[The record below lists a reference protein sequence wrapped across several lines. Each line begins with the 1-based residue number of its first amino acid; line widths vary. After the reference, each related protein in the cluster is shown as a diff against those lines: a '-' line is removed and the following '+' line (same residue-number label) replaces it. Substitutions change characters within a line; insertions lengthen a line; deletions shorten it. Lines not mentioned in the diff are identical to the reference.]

1 MDPSNHRE
9 KGVEEYEETGT
20 YYIQYY
26 HQAMPVMVS
35 GGPVYSGSPH
45 EIYGAMYS
53 SYPPMGYVMEQ
64 GQGGSGGMRGASGR
78 DRGSHGGR
86 SNNKGMRGVSGRS
99 HGGGSNNKG
108 MRGAPSVSSS
118 GKSSMP
124 SSRSSASAVD
134 VRQQSKPDKSAIAS
148 MIGLC
153 VSDEAFRTREKE
165 FQIPVYESVSME
177 AAHEEYVSKG
187 RGTVSSGEIDVMSNG
202 DVSAMDPDIVRR
214 VAFDHEGSKA
224 LQAIILS
231 HGNTPAPSIWAR
243 SSSHRGMPPHD
254 DKDDDDYQAID
265 RIYQM
270 LSKDIMYLCLDMY
283 GNYTVQC
290 LLMEASPKVA
300 QQLGAVI
307 VANVLQ
313 FSLNFYGC
321 RVVQC
326 AMKHLSMDY
335 RSKMCDALEPF
346 ALHCLQSQN
355 ANHVI
360 NALMTLPRQ
369 DRPSHVGR
377 MHASICE
384 YAVVL
389 ATHKYGVT
397 VLKTALESDISR
409 NLSKAA
415 TRRLLDVV
423 GELAYDEYGNYL
435 VQNLIQANMWGVRR
449 AVHEFLVQCPLLTL
463 ACDKFGSN
471 VFETFLLNSNA
482 EQSDAVIIAFL
493 EQCRTAGNIDQIV
506 VNIAINRYGNYVV
519 QRMLMM
525 SSIRVRQM
533 LSRHLAPYRA
543 MLMGSK
549 HGRHIA
555 KQLLLDM

>member
-1 MDPSNHRE
+1 MDPSSHRE

-26 HQAMPVMVS
+26 HQAVPVMVS
-35 GGPVYSGSPH
+35 GSPH
-45 EIYGAMYS
+45 GMYGAMYS
-53 SYPPMGYVMEQ
+53 SYPSMGYVMEQ
-64 GQGGSGGMRGASGR
+64 GQGGSGGMRGAFK
-78 DRGSHGGR
+78 GSHGGR
-86 SNNKGMRGVSGRS
+86 SNNKGMRGAFKGS

-134 VRQQSKPDKSAIAS
+134 VVRQQSKPDKSAIAS

-153 VSDEAFRTREKE
+153 VSNEAFRTQEKE

-214 VAFDHEGSKA
+214 AAFDHEGSKA

-231 HGNTPAPSIWAR
+231 HGNTPAPSIWTR
-243 SSSHRGMPPHD
+243 SSSHRGMAPQ
-254 DKDDDDYQAID
+254 DKDDDDYRAID
-265 RIYQM
+265 RIYEI

-300 QQLGAVI
+300 QQLGDVI

-335 RSKMCDALEPF
+335 RSKICDTLEPF

-369 DRPSHVGR
+369 DRPAHVGR

-449 AVHEFLVQCPLLTL
+449 AVHEFLLQCPLLTL

-471 VFETFLLNSNA
+471 VLETFLLNSKA

-493 EQCRTAGNIDQIV
+493 EQCRAAGKIDQIV

>member
-1 MDPSNHRE
+1 
-9 KGVEEYEETGT
+9 
-20 YYIQYY
+20 
-26 HQAMPVMVS
+26 
-35 GGPVYSGSPH
+35 
-45 EIYGAMYS
+45 
-53 SYPPMGYVMEQ
+53 
-64 GQGGSGGMRGASGR
+64 
-78 DRGSHGGR
+78 
-86 SNNKGMRGVSGRS
+86 
-99 HGGGSNNKG
+99 
-108 MRGAPSVSSS
+108 
-118 GKSSMP
+118 
-124 SSRSSASAVD
+124 
-134 VRQQSKPDKSAIAS
+134 
-148 MIGLC
+148 
-153 VSDEAFRTREKE
+153 
-165 FQIPVYESVSME
+165 ME
-177 AAHEEYVSKG
+177 AAHEEYVAKG

-214 VAFDHEGSKA
+214 AAFDHEGSKA

-243 SSSHRGMPPHD
+243 SSSHRGMAPQ

-265 RIYQM
+265 RIYEM

-290 LLMEASPKVA
+290 LLMEASPK
-300 QQLGAVI
+300 
-307 VANVLQ
+307 
-313 FSLNFYGC
+313 
-321 RVVQC
+321 C

-335 RSKMCDALEPF
+335 RSKMCDVLEPF

-415 TRRLLDVV
+415 IRQFDTGKHVGSPSRRTRVF
-423 GELAYDEYGNYL
+423 
-435 VQNLIQANMWGVRR
+435 IT
-449 AVHEFLVQCPLLTL
+449 CPLLTL

-471 VFETFLLNSNA
+471 VLETFLLNSKA

-493 EQCRTAGNIDQIV
+493 EQCRAAGKIDQIV

-519 QRMLMM
+519 QRMLVM